1 MPVTMDIWMATFF
14 YPKLSTE
21 EKRKLLAQNKS
32 YVYLAHKTHELAA
45 KYDMEPLEMQAII
58 WVGKI
63 RKLKGDNYLS
73 TFDQAIDKNLQKFQ
87 IKVEE
92 FQNAKSVFEEII
104 KMIGSKSLGI

>member
-1 MPVTMDIWMATFF
+1 
-14 YPKLSTE
+14 
-21 EKRKLLAQNKS
+21 
-32 YVYLAHKTHELAA
+32 
-45 KYDMEPLEMQAII
+45 MQAII

-63 RKLKGDNYLS
+63 RKLKGDGYLS

-104 KMIGSKSLGI
+104 KMIGIF